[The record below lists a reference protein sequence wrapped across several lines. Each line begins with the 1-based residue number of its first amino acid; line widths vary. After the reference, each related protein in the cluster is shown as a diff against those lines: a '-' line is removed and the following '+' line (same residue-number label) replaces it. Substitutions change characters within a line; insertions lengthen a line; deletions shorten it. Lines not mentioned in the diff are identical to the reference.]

1 MYVLPFAMMFFCYG
15 RILQRVWT
23 SRRQFAS
30 SSVNML
36 RRRRWKVT
44 RMTLLVVVLFGVCWG
59 PIHTLHLVTLLK
71 KDESVNMYFAGF
83 FLCLSYSNSALNPFI
98 YAFSGRRYR
107 SLLMTTFERKRGRTT
122 NGTPTPS
129 RVTRNVSEPNQY
141 TMELIKMHQNGHS
154 PRNGT
159 NHYAVLDRKT
169 TQNVEKYV

>member
-122 NGTPTPS
+122 NGSAVPTPS
-129 RVTRNVSEPNQY
+129 RVTRHVTEPNQY

-154 PRNGT
+154 GT
-159 NHYAVLDRKT
+159 NHFAVLDRKP